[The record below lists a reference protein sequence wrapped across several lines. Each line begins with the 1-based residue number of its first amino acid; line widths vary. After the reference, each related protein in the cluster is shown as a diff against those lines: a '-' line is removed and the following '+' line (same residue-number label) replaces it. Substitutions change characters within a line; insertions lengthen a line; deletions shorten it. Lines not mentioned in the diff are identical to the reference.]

1 MEIIKFL
8 LSFFLEEY
16 GGEKL
21 APVINALKENS
32 FDIKKTLK
40 NLDPEVAAPILK
52 DLLGGGLK
60 EMFNGGDKGFNAGK
74 TYGLEP
80 ISEIADKEI
89 VYTLNKYFYN

>member
-1 MEIIKFL
+1 MEILKFL

-21 APVINALKENS
+21 MPIFNALKENS
-32 FDIKKTLK
+32 FDIKKTLQ
-40 NLDPEVAAPILK
+40 NINPETAAPILK
-52 DLLGGGLK
+52 SLFDGG
-60 EMFNGGDKGFNAGK
+60 FKGVFGNAEKSSPTGK